1 MDGIHD
7 LGGKHGFGSVQREQD
22 EPVFHARWEAK
33 MFAIMRASGPAGA
46 WYSADRFR
54 HLVERIDPVSYLDDG
69 YYGRWLG
76 GVETGLIEAGLLD
89 QIEIQQRY
97 LELGGK
103 PFVRIAA
110 RPVDHPDL
118 MGDLPAAPGS
128 QRTAAAPLFK
138 KGDAVMTSTD
148 VKPGHTRLPAYARG
162 KVGRVVQCHAGWV
175 FPDTNAH
182 GKGEQAQNL
191 YTVEFS
197 GQTLWG
203 DSSETMSLCLDL
215 FEPYLSEASFCEPAS
230 SKTHPKKN
238 EASSI

>member
-7 LGGKHGFGSVQREQD
+7 LGGKHGFGSVQHEQD
-22 EPVFHARWEAK
+22 EPVFHAHWEAK
-33 MFAIMRASGPAGA
+33 MFAIMRSSGPAGA

-54 HLVERIDPVSYLDDG
+54 HLVERIDPISYLDDG

-76 GVETGLIEAGLLD
+76 AVETGLIEAGVLHQAD
-89 QIEIQQRY
+89 IQQRY
-97 LELGGK
+97 LDLGGD
-103 PFVRIAA
+103 PSVRIAA
-110 RPVDHPDL
+110 RPVDHPDP
-118 MGDLPAAPGS
+118 MGDLPGGAGS
-128 QRTAAAPLFK
+128 QRSVPTPLFK
-138 KGDAVMTSTD
+138 KGDEVVTSTD

-182 GKGEQAQNL
+182 GEGEQPQNL

-197 GQTLWG
+197 GQSLWG
-203 DSSETMSLCLDL
+203 DSSEAMSLCLDL
-215 FEPYLSEASFCEPAS
+215 FEPYLSRPFPSEFDLEKS
-230 SKTHPKKN
+230 

>member
-22 EPVFHARWEAK
+22 ELVFHGHWEAK
-33 MFAIMRASGPAGA
+33 MFAIMRCSGPAGA

-54 HLVERIDPVSYLDDG
+54 HLVERIDPISYLDDG

-76 GVETGLIEAGLLD
+76 GVETGLIEAGILQQD
-89 QIEIQQRY
+89 EIQQRY
-97 LELGGK
+97 LELGGE
-103 PFVRIAA
+103 PSARVAA
-110 RPVDHPDL
+110 RPIDHPDS
-118 MGDLPAAPGS
+118 MGDPPAGPGS
-128 QRTAAAPLFK
+128 QRPVPAPLFK
-138 KGDAVMTSTD
+138 KGDRVVTSID

-182 GKGEQAQNL
+182 GEGEQPQNL

-197 GQTLWG
+197 GQSLWG
-203 DSSETMSLCLDL
+203 DSSEVMSLYLDL
-215 FEPYLSEASFCEPAS
+215 FEPYLSRHFP
-230 SKTHPKKN
+230 SKFDSEKS